1 MHTRRSAFTLVE
13 LLVVISIVALLI
25 ALLLPALGKA
35 RDQAI
40 RTKCLANQKQI
51 GVLVNNY
58 ATDFRSAAPIRGV
71 WADSANPQYSLGIEV
86 TYLTPPSTANYY
98 GIGLTYS
105 LGYNAD
111 PRLYY
116 CPADRFV
123 TKLWYP
129 YYNDSQW
136 AVPGWYPGFIPLGYQ
151 YRATRTDA
159 PSTFYPGTWNLDSPN
174 ALGRA
179 ILSDYWIYGI
189 AAYGHVDAV
198 QSVYLDGSA
207 RSITNDKGLITYG
220 ATLLGSINTDWYTQ
234 EVTWRNYLDR

>member
-1 MHTRRSAFTLVE
+1 MRSRRFGFTLVE

-40 RTKCLANQKQI
+40 RTKCLANQKQV
-51 GVLVNNY
+51 GVLINNY
-58 ATDFRSAAPIRGV
+58 ATDYRSATPLRGV
-71 WADSANPQYSLGIEV
+71 WGDPANAQYSLGIEV
-86 TYLTPPSTANYY
+86 TYLTPPSTMNYY
-98 GIGLTYS
+98 GVGLTYS

-111 PRLYY
+111 PRVYY

-129 YYNDSQW
+129 YYSDSQW
-136 AVPGWYPGFIPLGYQ
+136 ANPGWYPGFIPLGYQ
-151 YRATRTDA
+151 YRATRINPPNIVTYA
-159 PSTFYPGTWNLDSPN
+159 TWNLDAPN

-179 ILSDYWIYGI
+179 ILSDYWIYGL
-189 AAYGHVDAV
+189 AAYGHVDSI

-207 RSITNDKGLITYG
+207 RAITNEGGLITYG
-220 ATLLGSINTDWYTQ
+220 ATLVGSINTDWYTQ